1 MGLFFGGVGGVGRGS
16 VPSHGV
22 VDPSGVFAEV
32 DVDAGFLGVPADSR
46 TPRDDALKTSVAN
59 EGSPGIALMGGK
71 RGGCYFWGGQGG
83 GGSSHSPVESLRI
96 GGRSGL

>member
-1 MGLFFGGVGGVGRGS
+1 MGRGS

-71 RGGCYFWGGQGG
+71 RGGCYFWGV